1 MELEKEVRQ
10 MYSKIEY
17 FNTTPFASGR
27 ICRPSKIS
35 KYLEDLNKYDGQVE
49 LSCPQRCTLYHRHTD
64 ALQIDMIQLPQL
76 TVC

>member
-35 KYLEDLNKYDGQVE
+35 KYPEDLNKYDGQVE
-49 LSCPQRCTLYHRHTD
+49 LTCPHAAPSATDTQMLYK
-64 ALQIDMIQLPQL
+64 QI
-76 TVC
+76 